1 MRWGVERGFA
11 TRDDGLDLD
20 VGGTR
25 AVDAGAAGAAGAP
38 SAEGAEGD
46 GEGRGVGVGIVLV
59 DRAFGSATCRVTR
72 TGGLLVE
79 VSTILT

>member
-11 TRDDGLDLD
+11 TRGDDVLDFD

-25 AVDAGAAGAAGAP
+25 AVDASADGAAGA
-38 SAEGAEGD
+38 
-46 GEGRGVGVGIVLV
+46 GEGKGVGVGIVLV

-79 VSTILT
+79 VSTTLT